1 MLLPRLRCSIYPFL
15 PSLSAPAAAAAAAAA
30 APAAAAPAAAAPAA
44 AARHTGMA
52 QPKAIIAKGA
62 TKLTGALEKLSSPVT
77 TEASTAGHPIT
88 KLCMQLLSY
97 LFITKELVVTY
108 VM

>member
-1 MLLPRLRCSIYPFL
+1 MLLPRLRCSTYPFL

-30 APAAAAPAAAAPAA
+30 APAAAAPAAAA
-44 AARHTGMA
+44 RHTGMA
-52 QPKAIIAKGA
+52 QPKAIAKGA

-97 LFITKELVVTY
+97 LFISKELAVSSA
-108 VM
+108 M